1 MEIVNHR
8 RKMLHANESNANGNN
23 KRILICKLI

>member
-8 RKMLHANESNANGNN
+8 RKMLHVKEANANGND